1 MSVVTD
7 DEIVSKLMIVLL
19 IYSVM
24 PVATD
29 QFAASWDLFF
39 RTTRRLRSRAGRQ
52 PFDGLSLA
60 QYQLIEPLRE
70 GELTVGVLAE
80 AAGVAP
86 PTATRML
93 DGLARDGF
101 VCRRHSDE
109 DRRSVLVS
117 LTPAGCTAVEGAR
130 EQINAW
136 RRRVF
141 ESLEPAE
148 REQAAALLTRL
159 SQAMEENMP

>member
-1 MSVVTD
+1 V
-7 DEIVSKLMIVLL
+7 
-19 IYSVM
+19 
-24 PVATD
+24 PAATD
-29 QFAASWDLFF
+29 QFAAAWETFF

-52 PFDGLSLA
+52 DLEGLSLP
-60 QYQLIEPLRE
+60 QYHLLEALRHE
-70 GELTVGVLAE
+70 DELTVGVLAE

-93 DGLARDGF
+93 DCLLRDGY
-101 VCRRHSDE
+101 VERRHSE
-109 DRRSVLVS
+109 ADRRSVLIS
-117 LTPAGCTAVEGAR
+117 LTPSGRVAVQSAH
-130 EQINAW
+130 EQVSAW

-159 SQAMEENMP
+159 SRAMEEQMP